1 MSAANMKKFT
11 AEFSKESKYVG
22 VVIGDKQKATDGT
35 LIIVTSIIR
44 VTVEKDGIYVEGV
57 GMPTEF

>member
-11 AEFSKESKYVG
+11 AEFSKESKHVG
-22 VVIGDKQKATDGT
+22 VIIGDKRKATDGT

>member
-11 AEFSKESKYVG
+11 VSFSKESKHVG
-22 VVIGDKQKATDGT
+22 VIIGDKREATDGT

-44 VTVEKDGIYVEGV
+44 VTVEKDEIYVEGV
-57 GMPTEF
+57 GMPTDF